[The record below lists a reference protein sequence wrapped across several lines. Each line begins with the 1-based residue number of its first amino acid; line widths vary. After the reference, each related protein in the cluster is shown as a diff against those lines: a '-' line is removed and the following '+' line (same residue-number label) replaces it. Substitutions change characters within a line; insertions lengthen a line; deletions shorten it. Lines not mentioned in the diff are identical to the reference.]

1 MRDSER
7 ETGGLGC
14 LQVEGSWYK
23 EFGEVVGFPSG
34 VRPEAV
40 DDGRLPSW
48 PAIA

>member
-40 DDGRLPSW
+40 DDGRLP
-48 PAIA
+48 AIA